1 MSLSARFKERMH
13 RAHKPRRYDAH
24 ATDLSDLEFV
34 DLAYQVVLGRKADP
48 FGLAHHTR
56 QIEAGEK
63 PRNQL
68 VHELIG
74 SPDFKAASPD
84 IALLDEHDF
93 VTLTYQVILSRKA
106 DAGEVEY
113 NATKLR
119 EGRITRHHF
128 IDNLYRSEEFRR
140 NTWHPQDFWLTLHR
154 GRFQVAAQL
163 PKARRIVDLGGSCE
177 GRPEGALVVY
187 GYPYHFESLTIVE
200 LPREARFVDYVEI
213 CGEYTEPI
221 QTPLGPV
228 HYVYASMTELA
239 PIADGSVDLVYA
251 GQSIEHVTPE
261 QAVHVLRQV
270 HRILRPGG
278 HFCFDTPNRNVTRL
292 GFPDYIVDDHKYEYT
307 HQEMV
312 ALLEQNGYAVRDAK
326 GITLMDRSLREG
338 RFIPEEALGRDRLYE
353 DIEECFLLYYKAE
366 KI

>member
-1 MSLSARFKERMH
+1 MSLASRFKTRMH
-13 RAHKPRRYDAH
+13 RVDKPGRYDAH
-24 ATDLSDLEFV
+24 ASDLSNPEFV
-34 DLAYQVVLGRKADP
+34 DLVYQVVLGRKADE
-48 FGLAHHTR
+48 FGLKHHLGK
-56 QIEAGEK
+56 IEAGEK
-63 PRNQL
+63 SRHQMVYDL
-68 VHELIG
+68 FA
-74 SPDFKAASPD
+74 SPDFKAANPD
-84 IALLDEHDF
+84 VAILDDYDF
-93 VTLTYQVILSRKA
+93 LTLTHEVVLGRKLDASTLDHLAQQLSQ
-106 DAGEVEY
+106 GH
-113 NATKLR
+113 L
-119 EGRITRHHF
+119 TRHHF
-128 IDNLYRSEEFRR
+128 LYNLFHSEEFRR
-140 NTWHPQDFWLTLHR
+140 TTWKPADFWLTLHR
-154 GRFQVAAQL
+154 ARFLIAAQL

-326 GITLMDRSLREG
+326 GITLMDQSLREG